1 MKVTKRPRNLLLAYI
16 GIAKQTSCCTNDA
29 NQTVKCQNVKYLS
42 ILTSQYDPLGYIV
55 LFTTQ
60 AKMKVQKL
68 WDKRGEWD
76 EPQLPEDLLDS
87 WKHWESEL

>member
-1 MKVTKRPRNLLLAYI
+1 M
-16 GIAKQTSCCTNDA
+16 
-29 NQTVKCQNVKYLS
+29 QNIYQ